1 MHCWVV
7 RQFTKNCKRIFPRSK
22 KKCPVALLH
31 KITNNLHLIFH
42 NLLYHTFFVCAS
54 STNIP
59 DKKENTNKAPLNTW
73 AWVVSLDKFTPYY
86 GNTKIL
92 LHIVGA
98 RLKDTFGHC
107 IVWLS

>member
-22 KKCPVALLH
+22 KKCPVA
-31 KITNNLHLIFH
+31 
-42 NLLYHTFFVCAS
+42 HTFFVCAS